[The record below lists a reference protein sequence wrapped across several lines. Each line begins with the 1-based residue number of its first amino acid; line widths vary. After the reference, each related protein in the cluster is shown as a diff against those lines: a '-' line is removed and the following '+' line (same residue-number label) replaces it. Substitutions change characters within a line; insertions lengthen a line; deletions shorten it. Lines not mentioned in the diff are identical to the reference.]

1 MQLQN
6 YGLLKKVFAALAL
19 FAIIFI
25 TPSSFAEDL
34 INTLTG
40 DSSESAQVETV
51 PAEETPAGEPPP
63 EPSPSLSDTSTAQP
77 SPAPSETSTA
87 KPSPT
92 PSPTPTP
99 PHAIANQS
107 MRIVIPSEVVV
118 DPRARSVFLPRVQVS
133 NSGVLLICATSG
145 ISSFDANIANT
156 SDRDEKSTLEVA
168 GANTSY
174 LRVSSF
180 GPTAVAILNSGNGL
194 RVFSPSRGI
203 AGTSI
208 QLRFVAISDLSTDP
222 KLCNAADASNTRTIS
237 LRGLAVDLNVTKSGI
252 TLK

>member
-6 YGLLKKVFAALAL
+6 YGLLKKVFAALGV

-40 DSSESAQVETV
+40 GSSESAQVETV
-51 PAEETPAGEPPP
+51 PTEETPAGDQP
-63 EPSPSLSDTSTAQP
+63 EPTASPSDTSTAQP

-133 NSGVLLICATSG
+133 NSGVLLICASSG
-145 ISSFDANIANT
+145 ISSFDANIVNT

-174 LRVSSF
+174 LRISSF
-180 GPTAVAILNSGNGL
+180 GPTAVAILSSGNGL

-208 QLRFVAISDLSTDP
+208 QLRFVALSDLSTDP
-222 KLCNAADASNTRTIS
+222 KLCNAADASNTRTIT
-237 LRGLAVDLNVTKSGI
+237 LRGLAVDLNLTKAGI
-252 TLK
+252 RLK

>member
-40 DSSESAQVETV
+40 ESSESAQVETV
-51 PAEETPAGEPPP
+51 PAEETPADEPLP

-92 PSPTPTP
+92 PSPTP

-107 MRIVIPSEVVV
+107 MRIVIPSKVVV

-145 ISSFDANIANT
+145 ISSFDANTANT
-156 SDRDEKSTLEVA
+156 SDGDKKSTVEVA
-168 GANTSY
+168 GVNTSY
-174 LRVSSF
+174 LRISSF

-208 QLRFVAISDLSTDP
+208 QLRFVALSDLSTDP